1 MDVERA
7 CRTGLLAVL
16 KSDGAL
22 LALLPQASMFD
33 HVPDRAVPPYLA
45 LADQS
50 TVRQLDCEGL
60 AFRLDIALEIWTDG
74 HSRKPLWTIGQA
86 VHQLI
91 ENAALNPGPDFKA
104 LSAYPQGL
112 RTDRIRNLD
121 LLRARFDL
129 QFLAEAKPL
138 A

>member
-1 MDVERA
+1 MDVDRA
-7 CRTGLLAVL
+7 CRTGLLAAL

-22 LALLPQASMFD
+22 LALLPQTSMFD

-50 TVRQLDCEGL
+50 MARQLDAEGL
-60 AFRLDIALEIWTDG
+60 VFRLDIALELWTDG
-74 HSRKPLWTIGQA
+74 HSRKPLWQMGRA
-86 VHQLI
+86 AHQVI
-91 ENAALNPGPDFKA
+91 VNAALTPGPDFKA
-104 LSAYPQGL
+104 LSAYLQGL
-112 RTDRIRNLD
+112 RTDRIRNLG

-129 QFLAEAKPL
+129 QFLAEAQPL